1 MFPKTTSFTRSAAL
15 AALLLSLGAGAIA
28 QTPLVPSKDWVV
40 GSDELIRI
48 ALTNN
53 INILISQIQP
63 ELDAF
68 SLDGLYGA
76 YQPNF
81 TFNISHAYNS
91 FPAGFFNEGGLTI
104 PVPGTTEQINSY
116 TPGLTGTAPSGLSYN
131 FVGPLVEQNVA
142 GSPDLYTSQQGV
154 GVQLSQPLLKNFWID
169 NTRYQISFA
178 KTTLKIDELALRNQ
192 IMTIVNNMKAAYY
205 TLISD
210 RELVTVQEI
219 AVQLAEETWHEDEQK
234 VRAGALA
241 PLDEKQAESQAA
253 SARSDLLTAQATL
266 AAQQNTI
273 KGLLGLRRGD
283 WIGVTPVPAERL
295 VAVPENPNV
304 YVCWQRAFEQRPDM
318 QQAKL
323 KAEAQHV
330 LIKLDFNQLLPELDL
345 QGSYGHNASEL
356 SLNEELDT
364 IRRGDYPF
372 YSYGLM
378 LTVPLGNSTARSKYK
393 SDKATLNQLF
403 LQIKQIELTIIPT
416 IDNDV
421 TKIRTDLLKVDSTR
435 QARMY
440 AEEALQA
447 EQTKLQHGK
456 NTSFFVLQAQQTL
469 TARRSDEIQALANY
483 NIDLDQ
489 LAFDEG
495 TILDRNHIDLRRVR

>member
-1 MFPKTTSFTRSAAL
+1 MFPKTSSLPRCAAL
-15 AALLLSLGAGAIA
+15 AALLLTHAAGATA
-28 QTPLVPSKDWVV
+28 QTALGPSKDWVV

-53 INILISQIQP
+53 LNILISQIQP
-63 ELDAF
+63 QLDEYSIA
-68 SLDGLYGA
+68 GLYGA
-76 YQPNF
+76 YEPSLTMNA
-81 TFNISHAYNS
+81 THAYNS

-104 PVPGTTEQINSY
+104 PVPSTTEQINSY
-116 TPGLTGTAPSGLSYN
+116 TAGLSGAAPWGLSYN
-131 FVGPLVEQNVA
+131 FTGPLVEQNVA
-142 GSPDLYTSQQGV
+142 GAPDLYTSQQGV
-154 GVQLSQPLLKNFWID
+154 GVQFSQPILKNFWID
-169 NTRYQISFA
+169 STRYQISLG
-178 KTTLKIDELALRNQ
+178 KTTLKIDQLAQRLQ
-192 IMTIVNNMKAAYY
+192 IMTVVNNIKAAYY

-210 RELVTVQEI
+210 RELVSVQQI
-219 AVQLAEETWHEDEQK
+219 AVELAEETTHEDEQK

-253 SARSDLLTAQATL
+253 NARSDFLTAQATL
-266 AAQQNTI
+266 AAQENTM
-273 KGLLGLRRGD
+273 KSLLGVRRGD
-283 WIGVTPVPAERL
+283 WIGITPVPAERL
-295 VAVPENPNV
+295 VAVPENPDV
-304 YVCWQRAFEQRPDM
+304 RECWRTAFEQRPDM

-323 KAEAQHV
+323 RAEVQHV
-330 LIKLDFNQLLPELDL
+330 LIKLDYNQLLPEIDL

-356 SLNEELDT
+356 TLDSEIDT
-364 IRRGDYPF
+364 IRRGTYPF
-372 YSYGLM
+372 YSYGVM
-378 LTVPLGNSTARSKYK
+378 MTIPLGNNTARYKYK

-403 LQIKQIELTIIPT
+403 LQIKQVELTIIPT

-495 TILDRNHIDLRRVR
+495 TILDRNHIDLRLR